1 MMIRIK
7 TRLGLDVRCTMIKS
21 ILNGGAIYFR
31 VKLNTPVGHLA
42 VAPKGNSLLDRRAD
56 VFDGQIE

>member
-1 MMIRIK
+1 
-7 TRLGLDVRCTMIKS
+7 MIKS